1 MFANADFIMVLQ
13 VGVFLL
19 MFWGWYSNQALE
31 KDDARLTISNAVLVG
46 LGAVGISALAVAA
59 WRFGGGPILTVCFG
73 AFALLLLRVT
83 VTQVRK
89 ALSAGRTARRYDAAP
104 DAAGRG
110 RTQAF
115 GDTTLSVGTDRI
127 MARGRYRLRDLRF
140 PVIVGLLMVLV
151 NYRWWSH
158 ARSLPGWLSFLQ
170 APVILCLGTIAGG
183 ITKARRWKPLL
194 EIRDGRVWLK
204 GERFGMC
211 EEARLIVSS
220 FAGAY
225 QVRLGNDG
233 NDYNT
238 SLLISVPTEAMA
250 EEVAGLVREL
260 LRNCD
265 RSWPPPPSTAEHG
278 PSAA

>member
-1 MFANADFIMVLQ
+1 MFANVDFIMVLQ

-89 ALSAGRTARRYDAAP
+89 ALSAGRTARRYDAAR

-110 RTQAF
+110 RARAF

-127 MARGRYRLRDLRF
+127 MERGRYRLHDLRF

-170 APVILCLGTIAGG
+170 APMILCLGTIAGG
-183 ITKARRWKPLL
+183 IAKARRWKPLL
-194 EIRDGRVWLK
+194 DMRDGCVRLRD
-204 GERFGMC
+204 ERFGRC
-211 EEARLIVSS
+211 ENARVVVSAC
-220 FAGAY
+220 AGAY
-225 QVRLGNDG
+225 QVRLGNGD

-238 SLLISVPTEAMA
+238 SLMISVPTEAMA

-260 LRNCD
+260 LERCSD
-265 RSWPPPPSTAEHG
+265 VWPPPPTGTRRLSEE
-278 PSAA
+278 